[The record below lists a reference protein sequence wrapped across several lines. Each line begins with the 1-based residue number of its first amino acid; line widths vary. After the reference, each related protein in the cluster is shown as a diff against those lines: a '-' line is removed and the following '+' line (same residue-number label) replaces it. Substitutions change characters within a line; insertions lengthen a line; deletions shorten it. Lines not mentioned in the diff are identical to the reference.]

1 MCGRYTLISNQEKI
15 RERFEIENEFEY
27 EQPKYNIAP
36 TENVLAVIRN
46 GSKNHAGYLKWGLI
60 PSWSNDK
67 KSRFNMINARSET
80 AHQLPSFKKLMSRKR
95 CLIVADSLYACK
107 KERENKR
114 PERFQ
119 TVGEDLYAL
128 ADLCYT
134 WRNGEEIVHSCTI
147 LTKESDEFMQQ
158 SRPRM
163 PIILTKKDEN
173 TWISQSFNNEFEA
186 QEFIRNIDNHNLS
199 SYTVSN
205 HVNYVRN
212 KDINCIEA
220 IEK

>member
-27 EQPKYNIAP
+27 EQRKYNIAP

-67 KSRFNMINARSET
+67 KSSFNMINARSET

-95 CLIVADSLYACK
+95 CLIVADSFYEWK
-107 KERENKR
+107 KGSEDKR
-114 PERFQ
+114 PERIQ
-119 TVGEDLYAL
+119 TVGEDFVH
-128 ADLCYT
+128 LC
-134 WRNGEEIVHSCTI
+134 RI

-158 SRPRM
+158 IHPRM
-163 PIILTKKDEN
+163 PIILPKKDEN

-220 IEK
+220 I